1 MTVFLSVITILHGI
15 LFRID
20 EFKFHRKRGV
30 QKVEL
35 INALFDGFLFL
46 SSLAIALFADF
57 SYWWEKLYIALSIV
71 SCLSIAKN
79 EFFYKGLEFGER
91 FTHSLL
97 YVLHPVIL
105 FAYYD
110 GWKVNYFNK
119 HYYVWLV
126 QLLYVFLGFQAIAY
140 QIIYWNYIHDP
151 KSLGSPSKEE
161 KPKEN

>member
-1 MTVFLSVITILHGI
+1 MTVFLSVITVLHGI

-46 SSLAIALFADF
+46 SALAIPLFADF
-57 SYWWEKLYIALSIV
+57 SYWAEKIYIALAIV
-71 SCLSIAKN
+71 SCLSISKN

-91 FTHSLL
+91 VTHSLL

-110 GWKVNYFNK
+110 GWKVNYFDK

-126 QLLYVFLGFQAIAY
+126 QLLYVFLGFQAVAY
-140 QIIYWNYIHDP
+140 QIIYWNYIYDP
-151 KSLGSPSKEE
+151 KTAGSPTEE
-161 KPKEN
+161 KPEDN

>member
-1 MTVFLSVITILHGI
+1 MTVFLSVITVLHGI

-46 SSLAIALFADF
+46 SALAIALFADF
-57 SYWWEKLYIALSIV
+57 SYWSEKIYIALAIV

-79 EFFYKGLEFGER
+79 EFFYKGLELGER

-110 GWKVNYFNK
+110 GWKVNYFDK

-140 QIIYWNYIHDP
+140 QIIYWNYIYDP
-151 KSLGSPSKEE
+151 KIAGPSSEE
-161 KPKEN
+161 RPEEN